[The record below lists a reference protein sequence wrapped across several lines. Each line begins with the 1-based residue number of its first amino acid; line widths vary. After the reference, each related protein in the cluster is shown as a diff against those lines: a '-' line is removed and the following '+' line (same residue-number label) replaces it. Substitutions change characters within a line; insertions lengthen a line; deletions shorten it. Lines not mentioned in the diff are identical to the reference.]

1 MTYNLNAYKGFS
13 IKRAWSLHVGEI
25 FAKWDHRPIM
35 YVCSMTSFKWPPQ
48 LRLVARN
55 TKGPIFYDSGAQIGL
70 YMIDGVA
77 YVHFEGI
84 GSLLLVGI
92 ELRPKKTAQ
101 EKAQRG

>member
-1 MTYNLNAYKGFS
+1 MTATAS
-13 IKRAWSLHVGEI
+13 VGG
-25 FAKWDHRPIM
+25 AH
-35 YVCSMTSFKWPPQ
+35 
-48 LRLVARN
+48 
-55 TKGPIFYDSGAQIGL
+55 TKGPIFDDSGAQIGL

-101 EKAQRG
+101 IARSRRLRAR